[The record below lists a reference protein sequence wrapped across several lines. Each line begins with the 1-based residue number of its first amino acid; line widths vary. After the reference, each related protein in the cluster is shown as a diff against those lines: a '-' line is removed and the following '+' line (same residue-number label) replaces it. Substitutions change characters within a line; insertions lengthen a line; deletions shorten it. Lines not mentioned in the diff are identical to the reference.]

1 MLLKSMYILK
11 KNGKYYNVVLFRIGG
26 NFMRKEFDV
35 LGKRVLNDLL
45 QCMSIHLLTHI
56 CFGKM

>member
-1 MLLKSMYILK
+1 MYILK